1 MITRVLI
8 ATEPGARAGSDVEI
22 VASLGRALPAVPVGL
37 AREEWGG
44 GLPQVA
50 LSIAEWR
57 RPQANLWAFDA
68 RVDAAAQAGV
78 FALCIATDG
87 GGDGASAAAEML
99 TRYQRFA
106 RRTNEG
112 SSSSLFARTL
122 AAHRDLFD
130 LRKPLVKADHDHAID
145 TWQWLLRLDPRAG
158 AAVQLA
164 ALFHDIER
172 LVSEADERV
181 EHRAADYQ
189 AFKDAHAAAGA
200 RMTQSTL
207 ERLGWDEGTRAR
219 VGMLIEEHERPG
231 GDPELALLN
240 DADALSFFSLN
251 SLGFLNYYGPEHTAR
266 KVAYT
271 LGRMRASARERLRPV
286 RYHPEVDRLLREALA
301 RGAFSRE
308 TTHEE
313 GRA

>member
-1 MITRVLI
+1 VIARVLI
-8 ATEPGARAGSDVEI
+8 AAERGARSGSDVEI
-22 VASLGRALPAVPVGL
+22 VASLGRALPAVPLGL
-37 AREEWGG
+37 AREESGS
-44 GLPQVA
+44 GLPRVA

-57 RPQANLWAFDA
+57 RSEANLWAFDE
-68 RVDAAAQAGV
+68 RVDRAAQGGV
-78 FALCIATDG
+78 FELCIATDG
-87 GGDGASAAAEML
+87 GADGASAAAEML
-99 TRYQRFA
+99 TRYQRFG
-106 RRTNEG
+106 RRTNEA
-112 SSSSLFARTL
+112 SASALFARTL
-122 AAHRDLFD
+122 AMHRDLFD
-130 LRKPLVKADHDHAID
+130 LGKPLVKADYDHAID

-189 AFKDAHAAAGA
+189 AFKDAHARAGA
-200 RMTQSTL
+200 RMTRATL
-207 ERLGWDEGTRAR
+207 GRIGWDEGTSARA
-219 VGMLIEEHERPG
+219 GALIEKHERPG
-231 GDPELALLN
+231 GDPDLALLN

-251 SLGFLNYYGPEHTAR
+251 SLGYLNYYGPEQTAR

-271 LGRMRASARERLRPV
+271 LGRMRPCARERLRPV

-301 RGAFSRE
+301 RGANSTE
-308 TTHEE
+308 THEE